1 LVNLIKFFGISSKSN
16 KMINSTK
23 NEKTIGITGAS
34 GALGKELTK
43 LFRQKGY
50 KVIGFTHSK
59 TNYEINFE
67 SPNEWIRWECGK
79 ESSLKK
85 QLENIDILILN
96 HGIYDLSRENS
107 NYENSIEINA
117 LSKFKFLNLFEDIA
131 LSNDSQIKKEIWI
144 NTSEAEILPALNP
157 SYEISKSLIGQ
168 LVSFKKNLL
177 DKNTKKKL
185 IIKKIILGPFKS
197 ELNPLGIMSP
207 KFVSKKIYDLANS
220 KNYLVIISPNP
231 LSYILFP
238 LKEFFNFFV
247 LPNYLQVQILVSRN
261 LDLSIFQYHH
271 LKQLLYAP
279 IEQIVFHLLLLR
291 SIYHLMF
298 CKI

>member
-1 LVNLIKFFGISSKSN
+1 
-16 KMINSTK
+16 MITSMK

-59 TNYEINFE
+59 TDSELNNE
-67 SPNEWIRWECGK
+67 SPNEWIKWECGN
-79 ESSLKK
+79 ESTLKK
-85 QLENIDILILN
+85 YLKKIDILILN
-96 HGIYDLSRENS
+96 HGIYNLSRENI
-107 NYENSIEINA
+107 NYEKSIEINA

-131 LSNDSQIKKEIWI
+131 RTNKSLIKKEIWI

-177 DKNTKKKL
+177 DKDMKKKL

-197 ELNPLGIMSP
+197 ELNPIGIMNP
-207 KFVSKKIYDLANS
+207 NFVSKKIYDLANS
-220 KNYLVIISPNP
+220 KRYLVIISPNP
-231 LSYILFP
+231 LTYLLFP
-238 LKEFFNFFV
+238 LKEFI
-247 LPNYLQVQILVSRN
+247 NYIYCQI
-261 LDLSIFQYHH
+261 
-271 LKQLLYAP
+271 
-279 IEQIVFHLLLLR
+279 
-291 SIYHLMF
+291 IY
-298 CKI
+298 KYKS

>member
-1 LVNLIKFFGISSKSN
+1 MKN
-16 KMINSTK
+16 K
-23 NEKTIGITGAS
+23 KTVGITGAS

-59 TNYEINFE
+59 SNSEVNLQ
-67 SPNEWIRWECGK
+67 SPNKWIKWECGK
-79 ESSLKK
+79 EATLKK
-85 QLENIDILILN
+85 HLKKIDILILN
-96 HGIYDLSRENS
+96 HGIYNLSRENT

-131 LSNDSQIKKEIWI
+131 LTNDSLIKKEIWI

-177 DKNTKKKL
+177 DKDTKKKF

-197 ELNPLGIMSP
+197 KLNPIGILSP
-207 KFVSKKIYDLANS
+207 KFVSQKIFDLANS
-220 KNYLVIISPNP
+220 KSYLIIISPNP
-231 LSYILFP
+231 LTYLLFP
-238 LKEFFNFFV
+238 LKEFFNF
-247 LPNYLQVQILVSRN
+247 LYCQI
-261 LDLSIFQYHH
+261 
-271 LKQLLYAP
+271 
-279 IEQIVFHLLLLR
+279 
-291 SIYHLMF
+291 IY
-298 CKI
+298 KYKS